1 MIYLKTSE
9 SGAILSASRTR
20 SSISQL
26 EVVDV
31 FFEEYPQVCWH
42 IENSEVKLK
51 DDADELRAEFFAS
64 ILEEPE
70 AAEPTP
76 IPLDYVRYLALVKV
90 AGGLSATVATSIID
104 GTHGSAEVNFLQ
116 RLMSLH
122 TGNFVLS
129 DPIVQS
135 GLETLIEEEVLT
147 QAGKDAIEANWPV
160 E

>member
-1 MIYLKTSE
+1 MNITLRDNMLGADVISE
-9 SGAILSASRTR
+9 DEAYGFSLGVNNPETQQPWSSEADLRTFITKAVSNPNYWSAIVA
-20 SSISQL
+20 
-26 EVVDV
+26 
-31 FFEEYPQVCWH
+31 
-42 IENSEVKLK
+42 
-51 DDADELRAEFFAS
+51 
-64 ILEEPE
+64 
-70 AAEPTP
+70 PTT
-76 IPLDYVRYLALVKV
+76 IPLTYIRYLALVKV

-104 GTHGSAEVNFLQ
+104 GTHESAEVNFLQ

-135 GLETLIEEEVLT
+135 GLETLIEEGVLT